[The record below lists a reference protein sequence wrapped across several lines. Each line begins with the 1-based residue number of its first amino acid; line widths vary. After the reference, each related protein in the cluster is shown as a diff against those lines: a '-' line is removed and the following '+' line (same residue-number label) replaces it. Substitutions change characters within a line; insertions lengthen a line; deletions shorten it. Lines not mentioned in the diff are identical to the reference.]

1 MGHPARVR
9 AHAEGNAD
17 PYGMTNKK
25 GEGKDEGKGAC
36 RRKCRSLRDD
46 KQKKTNAV
54 PDGMTNKKGKGEG
67 RWVGVAMRGEAWLA

>member
-25 GEGKDEGKGAC
+25 GKGKG
-36 RRKCRSLRDD
+36 KG
-46 KQKKTNAV
+46 N
-54 PDGMTNKKGKGEG
+54 GKGKGEGEG
-67 RWVGVAMRGEAWLA
+67 RWVGVAMRGRRGGRR